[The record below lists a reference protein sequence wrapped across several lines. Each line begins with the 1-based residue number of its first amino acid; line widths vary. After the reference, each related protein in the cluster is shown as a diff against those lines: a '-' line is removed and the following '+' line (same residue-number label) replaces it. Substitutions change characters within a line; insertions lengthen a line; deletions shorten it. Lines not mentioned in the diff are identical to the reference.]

1 MSVRGAK
8 EQPDK
13 QDERAGDLKSRPHGR
28 WMNCHRARM
37 LLGKTAVDAFTFL
50 TSVWPIA
57 VKTGHYS
64 S

>member
-28 WMNCHRARM
+28 LTNCHRARM
-37 LLGKTAVDAFTFL
+37 LLGKPAVDAFTFL
-50 TSVWPIA
+50 T
-57 VKTGHYS
+57 
-64 S
+64 